1 MVQPMIMDTRSARIL
16 VVEDDKNL
24 SFLLRNNLTQEGY
37 SVVCCGDGMSGWAE
51 FNNDSYDL
59 CILDVMLPKQD
70 GFTLAEMIRKNN
82 STVPILFL
90 TARVMKDDIYRG
102 FEAGADDYVTKP
114 FTAKEL
120 LFRIKAVLRRTA
132 ATPGLPPV
140 SIYRIGRLDFDYNS
154 REIRG
159 NHVKRLSTKENELLR
174 IFCESRNMV
183 INRSRL
189 LLEVWGNDDYFVS
202 KSLDVYITR
211 LRKLLN
217 EEPNI
222 SIQNYH
228 SVGYKMIERT
238 AV

>member
-1 MVQPMIMDTRSARIL
+1 MSMNTRSARIL

-24 SFLLRNNLTQEGY
+24 SFLLKNNLSLEGY
-37 SVVCCGDGMSGWAE
+37 TVECCGDGMSGWVE
-51 FNNDSYDL
+51 FNNCDYDL

-70 GFTLAEMIRKNN
+70 GFTLAEMIRKKNN
-82 STVPILFL
+82 AVPILFL

-102 FEAGADDYVTKP
+102 FEAGADDYITKP

-120 LFRIKAVLRRTA
+120 TFRIKAVLRRTA
-132 ATPGLPPV
+132 SAPGLPKV
-140 SIYRIGRLDFDYNS
+140 SVYRIGQLDFDYNS

-159 NHVKRLSTKENELLR
+159 SQVKRLSTKENELMR

-217 EEPNI
+217 EDPSI

-228 SVGYKMIERT
+228 SIGYKMIEK
-238 AV
+238 ASV